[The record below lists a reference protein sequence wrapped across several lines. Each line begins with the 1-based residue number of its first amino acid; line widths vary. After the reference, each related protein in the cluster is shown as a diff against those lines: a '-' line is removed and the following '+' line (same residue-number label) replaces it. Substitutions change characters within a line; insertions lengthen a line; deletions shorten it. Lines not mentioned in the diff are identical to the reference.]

1 MAATCYDRP
10 RDCNGSHAR
19 MHRSLDRH
27 YAANDQCTSAW
38 KPSVMKPRSYKRILK
53 TVTIKTGQMIA
64 YTPVF
69 FAIYLHVLVLGY
81 RHSKEDVKRD
91 RQAA

>member
-1 MAATCYDRP
+1 
-10 RDCNGSHAR
+10 
-19 MHRSLDRH
+19 
-27 YAANDQCTSAW
+27 
-38 KPSVMKPRSYKRILK
+38 MKPRSYKRILK